1 MTHKN
6 LENLKKKPCIS
17 KKYIHQH
24 WLLVKRNHRIYGKC
38 LRDFYIEYRGVK
50 IRQYFY
56 IEYRR
61 VKSFFYL
68 SRQEIKTQTGLITP
82 LSKCHRSGGD
92 HVNSNVVFWW
102 WLYHQPPSEKQ
113 LHIQHCVVK
122 FI

>member
-6 LENLKKKPCIS
+6 LENLKKKTCIS

-50 IRQYFY
+50 IRQDL
-56 IEYRR
+56 R

-68 SRQEIKTQTGLITP
+68 SKDKKLKHRQ
-82 LSKCHRSGGD
+82 
-92 HVNSNVVFWW
+92 V
-102 WLYHQPPSEKQ
+102 
-113 LHIQHCVVK
+113 
-122 FI
+122 

>member
-38 LRDFYIEYRGVK
+38 LRNFYIEYRGVK
-50 IRQYFY
+50 IRQDFY

-68 SRQEIKTQTGLITP
+68 SKDKKLKHRQ
-82 LSKCHRSGGD
+82 
-92 HVNSNVVFWW
+92 V
-102 WLYHQPPSEKQ
+102 
-113 LHIQHCVVK
+113 
-122 FI
+122 